1 MKKSIKTPALFLA
14 PAMIL
19 MFIFLII
26 PIFAS
31 LYISLTDFNIYSLM
45 DWNQAEFVGLENY
58 SKLINDE
65 IFWKSLKN
73 TLYFTV
79 IGVPLAIFFALGFA
93 VLMNKKDVK
102 GKEFFRAGFYLPSI
116 TNTVAVAV
124 IWGFIL
130 NPNYGFLNWVISLFG
145 IEPINWLGN
154 TTWAMPSII
163 LFVVWKGLGH
173 NIILFLAG
181 LQNIPIHLYEA
192 ARIDGASKW
201 QMFKNITLPMLKPTT
216 FFVTVMTVIGYLQL
230 FAEPYMLTEG
240 GPLDSTLSVVLY
252 MYRNGFKHFEL
263 GYASAIGYVL
273 FILIFVVTLIQ
284 MKFRGERDV

>member
-1 MKKSIKTPALFLA
+1 MRKSIKIPALFLA

-19 MFIFLII
+19 MFIFLIL

-45 DWNQAEFVGLENY
+45 DWSQAEFVGLANY
-58 SKLINDE
+58 TKLFNDE
-65 IFWKSLKN
+65 IFWQSLKN
-73 TLYFTV
+73 TLYFAGV
-79 IGVPLAIFFALGFA
+79 GVPLAIIFALGFA
-93 VLMNKKDVK
+93 VLMNKKEVK

-130 NPNYGFLNWVISLFG
+130 NPNYGFLNWILSIFG
-145 IEPINWLGN
+145 LEPINWLGS

-163 LFVVWKGLGH
+163 IFVVWKGLGH

-192 ARIDGASKW
+192 ARIDGATKW

-273 FILIFVVTLIQ
+273 FLLIFVVTLIQ
-284 MKFRGERDV
+284 MKFRKEN

>member
-1 MKKSIKTPALFLA
+1 MKKSIKIPALFLA

-19 MFIFLII
+19 MFIFLIL

-45 DWNQAEFVGLENY
+45 DWTQAEFVGLENY
-58 SKLINDE
+58 AKLFNDE
-65 IFWKSLKN
+65 VFWKSLKN
-73 TLYFTV
+73 TLYFAV
-79 IGVPLAIFFALGFA
+79 IGVPLAIFFALIFA
-93 VLMNKKDVK
+93 VMMNKKDVK

-130 NPNYGFLNWVISLFG
+130 NPNYGFLNWILSFFG
-145 IEPINWLGN
+145 FEPINWLGN

-181 LQNIPIHLYEA
+181 LQNIPAHLYEA

-263 GYASAIGYVL
+263 GYASAIGYIL

-284 MKFRGERDV
+284 MKFRREQ

>member
-1 MKKSIKTPALFLA
+1 MKKSIKIPALFLA

-19 MFIFLII
+19 MFIFLIL

-45 DWNQAEFVGLENY
+45 DWTQAEFVGLENY
-58 SKLINDE
+58 VKLFNDE
-65 IFWKSLKN
+65 VFWKSLKN
-73 TLYFTV
+73 TLYFAV
-79 IGVPLAIFFALGFA
+79 VGVPLAIFFALSFA
-93 VLMNKKDVK
+93 VMMNKKDVK

-130 NPNYGFLNWVISLFG
+130 NPNYGFLNWILSFFG
-145 IEPINWLGN
+145 FEPINWLGN

-181 LQNIPIHLYEA
+181 LQNIPAHLYEA

-263 GYASAIGYVL
+263 GYASAIGYIL

-284 MKFRGERDV
+284 MKFRREQ

>member
-1 MKKSIKTPALFLA
+1 MRKSIKIPALFLA

-19 MFIFLII
+19 MFIFLIL

-45 DWNQAEFVGLENY
+45 DWSQAEFVGLENY
-58 SKLINDE
+58 TKLFNDE
-65 IFWKSLKN
+65 IFWQSLKN
-73 TLYFTV
+73 TLYFAGV
-79 IGVPLAIFFALGFA
+79 GVPLAIIFALGFA
-93 VLMNKKDVK
+93 VLMNKKEVR

-130 NPNYGFLNWVISLFG
+130 NPNYGFLNWILSIFG
-145 IEPINWLGN
+145 LEPINWLGS

-163 LFVVWKGLGH
+163 IFVVWKGLGH

-192 ARIDGASKW
+192 ARIDGATKW

-273 FILIFVVTLIQ
+273 FLLIFVVTLIQ
-284 MKFRGERDV
+284 MKFRKED